1 MATLTFCGAAQQV
14 TGSLYLIRTARH
26 AVLLE
31 CGMTQGKEELRSG
44 TEPDFP
50 FEAAKIDAVI
60 VSHAHLDHSGMLP
73 LLVAK
78 GFSGIVYLTRPSNDL
93 LPIMLN
99 DAASLHQRDV
109 QWENRKRQRAG
120 KRPVEPLYSR
130 NDIERALGFCEGI
143 DYGEKIS
150 VVHGIDL
157 RFRDAGHILG
167 SAIVELWF
175 GDAGQRRKLV
185 FSGDLGNNYAP
196 LMKDPEILLEAD
208 VVLMESTYGSRNHRA
223 LEETLDEFK
232 GVIEY
237 AAKNKGNILIPAFAV
252 GRTQDLIYRLG
263 ELYHEGRLDY
273 QRVYIDS
280 PMAIR
285 VTDVYERHQ
294 SLFNHDDPA
303 FRNMVRGGWDNW
315 LPNLAYTSST
325 EESMALNRI
334 TGGAIIIAGSGMC
347 TGGRIR
353 HHLKHNL
360 WRPTAHVV
368 FVGYQARGTLGR
380 ALVDGAKMVRIFRD
394 DIAVKAQ
401 IHTLGGLSAHA
412 GQSQL
417 IDWVSHFEKPRPRL
431 YLVHGELREM
441 LALQKALVDRL
452 DWKAAIPEQ
461 GDVIE
466 L

>member
-1 MATLTFCGAAQQV
+1 M
-14 TGSLYLIRTARH
+14 YLIRTARH

-31 CGMTQGKEELRSG
+31 CGMTQGDDLRG
-44 TEPDFP
+44 TRIEPALPLDP
-50 FEAAKIDAVI
+50 ARIDAVI
-60 VSHAHLDHSGMLP
+60 ISHIHLDHSGMLP
-73 LLVAK
+73 WLVAR
-78 GFSGIVYLTRPSNDL
+78 GFSGSVYLTGPSKDL

-99 DAASLHQRDV
+99 DAAFLYERDIE
-109 QWENRKRQRAG
+109 WENRKRQRAG
-120 KRPVEPLYSR
+120 KRPLEPLYSR
-130 NDIERALGFCEGI
+130 EDIDRGLELCKGIEYGARLSILDGF
-143 DYGEKIS
+143 
-150 VVHGIDL
+150 DL

-167 SAIVELWF
+167 SAIVELWIQ
-175 GDAGQRRKLV
+175 AGGNRRKLV
-185 FSGDLGNNYAP
+185 FSGDLGNSFAP
-196 LMKDPEILLEAD
+196 LMNDPEILHEAD

-223 LEETLDEFK
+223 LDETLDEFK

-237 AAKNKGNILIPAFAV
+237 AAKDKGNILIPAFAV
-252 GRTQDLIYRLG
+252 GRTQDLIYWLG
-263 ELYHEGRLDY
+263 ERYHEGRLDY

-315 LPNLAYTSST
+315 LPNLAYTSGT

-360 WRPTAHVV
+360 WRPKAHVV

-417 IDWVSHFEKPRPRL
+417 IDWVSHFKEPRPRL
-431 YLVHGELREM
+431 YLVHGESREM
-441 LALQKALVDRL
+441 FALQKALGDRL
-452 DWKAAIPEQ
+452 GWKAAIPEQ